1 MKRMRIDLRDAL
13 DEDAF
18 YKKNHRNKQED
29 FYKKSDKSIVNKK
42 HKNKSRNKFNR
53 DDDDFE
59 NYQ

>member
-1 MKRMRIDLRDAL
+1 MKIDLKDAL
-13 DEDAF
+13 DEDVF
-18 YKKNHRNKQED
+18 YNKNHRNKQED

-53 DDDDFE
+53 DDDEFE